1 MVHIQDGFCFLAQM
15 FYNMKIMFFALMLNM
30 IAYNE

>member
-15 FYNMKIMFFALMLNM
+15 FYNMKMMFFCTDAKHDSL
-30 IAYNE
+30 